1 MYADVEAV
9 LLEHEPPCTAR
20 LFDFRTGLWH
30 FVEVVPKEM
39 WLDFHLKTFGLEVLL
54 PAGDKPYVKDDNH
67 KGG

>member
-9 LLEHEPPCTAR
+9 LLEKEPPCTAK

-39 WLDFHLKTFGLEVLL
+39 WLDFHLKAFGLEVPL
-54 PAGDKPYVKDDNH
+54 PDGDKPYEKDEDSTQ
-67 KGG
+67 